1 MKHFLLVNEKTCIK
15 ADNKRRISFS
25 HSFSPVSQNVPVYMQ
40 VLHTHVAV
48 VPTGTQVPP
57 FRHGFESTHGN
68 TVPRKN
74 QQKSIACMSEL
85 GEPKMIILIQI

>member
-1 MKHFLLVNEKTCIK
+1 MTIMYMMIIAYILEAFLLVIEKTCIK

-57 FRHGFESTHGN
+57 F
-68 TVPRKN
+68 
-74 QQKSIACMSEL
+74 
-85 GEPKMIILIQI
+85 